1 MKADW
6 HLRRRESQTSR
17 GSNLK
22 LISPRSSHWL
32 EIDTESGLLIQ
43 IGKDGS
49 RAETVMSVSTKI
61 LLVVGGQERRAATGG
76 LEYFDT
82 QILSKVKK
90 VSEPLFVSHQ
100 SWSGFK
106 VPVDIEGLKGFLLY
120 KFNETGPAI

>member
-1 MKADW
+1 M
-6 HLRRRESQTSR
+6 
-17 GSNLK
+17 K

-49 RAETVMSVSTKI
+49 RAETVKSVSTKI

-82 QILSKVKK
+82 QMLSKVKK
-90 VSEPLFVSHQ
+90 VS
-100 SWSGFK
+100 
-106 VPVDIEGLKGFLLY
+106 
-120 KFNETGPAI
+120 